1 MLSPFLFITKN
12 KKKVGI
18 VIIVL
23 MLAVFVINFTQTAI
37 NSIYRSCYDANVK
50 PYESYTILTSNS
62 KKEIITQETIDRV
75 NSNPEVKHVYEI
87 INEIIPIKTV
97 FGTTSSNVY
106 LTRSGE
112 ECKAVLADLGLNVK
126 EGRIPEDNSN
136 EIAIH
141 KSVAIN
147 KGLELNSSYEGFK
160 IVGILEG
167 DVQISVGSGSGLQD
181 MFGTA
186 LMVLPYKS
194 INELNISLRET
205 VGDEMEQY
213 NFNYANN
220 NLEQEFNSINVILF
234 LVIILISLSLA
245 ISVAS
250 LMHSVYSHR
259 YDEFGILHA
268 FGCSR
273 SSIKRMV
280 LLEILIIVGISW
292 AVGYFASIVG
302 LEIFDKTIYADL
314 GQSIKIITPEG
325 IRSTF
330 LIPFFSLILTIIPVT
345 IKLQKTDLI
354 SVIERRY

>member
-1 MLSPFLFITKN
+1 M
-12 KKKVGI
+12 
-18 VIIVL
+18 
-23 MLAVFVINFTQTAI
+23 
-37 NSIYRSCYDANVK
+37 
-50 PYESYTILTSNS
+50 
-62 KKEIITQETIDRV
+62 
-75 NSNPEVKHVYEI
+75 
-87 INEIIPIKTV
+87 
-97 FGTTSSNVY
+97 
-106 LTRSGE
+106 
-112 ECKAVLADLGLNVK
+112 
-126 EGRIPEDNSN
+126 
-136 EIAIH
+136 
-141 KSVAIN
+141 
-147 KGLELNSSYEGFK
+147 
-160 IVGILEG
+160 
-167 DVQISVGSGSGLQD
+167 
-181 MFGTA
+181 
-186 LMVLPYKS
+186 
-194 INELNISLRET
+194 
-205 VGDEMEQY
+205 
-213 NFNYANN
+213 
-220 NLEQEFNSINVILF
+220 
-234 LVIILISLSLA
+234 A